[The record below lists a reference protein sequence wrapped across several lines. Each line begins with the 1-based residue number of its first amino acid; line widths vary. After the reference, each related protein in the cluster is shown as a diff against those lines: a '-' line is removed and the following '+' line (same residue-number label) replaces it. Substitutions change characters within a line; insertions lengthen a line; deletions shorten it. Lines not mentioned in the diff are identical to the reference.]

1 MCIVFIKFK
10 FVLMEKQSTTEV
22 HFTIAFYNVE
32 NLFDFEDNKLTH
44 DNDFLPHSVKR
55 WTKKRYERKLYKLA
69 EAISKIGFDD
79 LQKPPTLIGIAE
91 AENKKVLQDLI
102 RTEDLKHHNYDIVHY
117 DSKDERGIDV
127 GLIYNKDEFE
137 LEYSKPFS
145 VYLEKEKGIQDFTR
159 DILLVSGKLNGEL
172 IHCIVNHW
180 PSRRDGVKESS
191 VNRLAASHKVI
202 EIIEMI
208 RAKEV
213 NSKIVVMGD
222 FNDNPNNESV
232 KMLSEKSGLFNPMK
246 TLVSYSRGTQNHNFK
261 WNVFDQILF
270 STNFFETN
278 DSSLKFEIADIFDE
292 KFLTQ
297 YHGKYKGQPFRTYI
311 GKKYKGGFSDHFPV
325 FIRLSMMN

>member
-1 MCIVFIKFK
+1 
-10 FVLMEKQSTTEV
+10 MEKENKTELHYTV
-22 HFTIAFYNVE
+22 AFYNVE
-32 NLFDFEDNKLTH
+32 NLFDFEDNGLTH
-44 DNDFLPHSVKR
+44 DNDFLPRSAKR

-69 EAISKIGFDD
+69 DVISKIGFDD
-79 LQKPPTLIGIAE
+79 VKKPPTLIGIAE

-102 RTEDLKHHNYDIVHY
+102 ETEDLKKYNYGIVHY

-145 VYLEKEKGIQDFTR
+145 IYLERESGVQDFTR

-180 PSRRDGVKESS
+180 PSRRDGLEVSFL
-191 VNRLAASHKVI
+191 NRIAASHIAI
-202 EIIEMI
+202 EIIETI
-208 RAKEV
+208 KAKDAK
-213 NSKIVVMGD
+213 SKIIVMGD

-232 KMLSEKSGLFNPMK
+232 KTLTEKGQLFNPMK
-246 TLVSYSRGTQNHNFK
+246 TLVSYSRGTQNHKFK
-261 WNVFDQILF
+261 WNIFDQILF
-270 STNFFETN
+270 STNFFETDN
-278 DSSLKFEIADIFDE
+278 QSLKFEAADIFDE

-297 YHGKYKGQPFRTYI
+297 YQGKFKGQPFRTYV

-325 FIRLSMMN
+325 YMRLSMTN